1 MYIVPKNYFYR
12 IHHIRPRFKNDV
24 ENVLF
29 YLASELSRM
38 EPEEHSLFSSKFNE
52 AIKLFPG
59 NNSKAI
65 KTINNWRT
73 EISSLFGFIERKGN
87 KSKPSRLASI
97 LNKNQDLVEFFR
109 FFLYKFQYPG
119 GHLKNYEI
127 LDSILNKV
135 RFRPV
140 PYILAVM
147 LEGQKRMSDG
157 QTFGITKAEATH
169 CIFNDL
175 RVTTGEST
183 PTKTV
188 ELILTNRA
196 NHREY
201 DWSGDTIRYA
211 GDIMDYM
218 VLANLA
224 KQKANNHFYANTTDL
239 EAIQTFI
246 DSIDEFFEPYKAL
259 YNIKDLT
266 VESVNDLQEAWFNY
280 VNEDLDTLD
289 FKTNILSLIEEFEE
303 TEGVKDS
310 EFIHSVLNTIQ
321 NRIKTE
327 SKIKTK
333 EIGDLGES
341 ITIEHEKIRLKNLY
355 REDLLHLIKKI
366 PETFAVGYDIS
377 SYEGIGDIR
386 RYIEVKTTI
395 SRNKLHINSFNMTT
409 SEWSA
414 ANSVESNYYIYR
426 IMVSSGGITLFIIK
440 DPVQKYKDGLIGM
453 IPRNGAH
460 ITFNE
465 DSGHV
470 EELLA

>member
-1 MYIVPKNYFYR
+1 MYTVPKDYFYR

-38 EPEEHSLFSSKFNE
+38 EPEEHSLFSEKLNV
-52 AIKLFPG
+52 AIRLFPG
-59 NNSKAI
+59 NNSKTK

-73 EISSLFGFIERKGN
+73 EICSLFGFIERKGN
-87 KSKPSRLASI
+87 ISKPSRLVSI
-97 LNKNQDLVEFFR
+97 LNKKQDLVEFFR

-135 RFRPV
+135 KFRPV

-147 LEGQKRMSDG
+147 LEGQKLLSEG

-175 RVTTGEST
+175 RVTTGVSS
-183 PTKTV
+183 PKMTV
-188 ELILTNRA
+188 ELILANRA
-196 NHREY
+196 NHLEY
-201 DWSGDTIRYA
+201 DWSGDVIRYA
-211 GDIMDYM
+211 GDILDYM

-246 DSIDEFFEPYKAL
+246 VSIDEFFEPYEAL
-259 YNIKDLT
+259 YNKEALS
-266 VESVNDLQEAWFNY
+266 VEAINELQEAWFNY
-280 VNEDLDTLD
+280 LNEGLDMLD
-289 FKTNILSLIEEFEE
+289 FKTNILSLFEEFEE
-303 TEGVKDS
+303 TRGVKDT
-310 EFIHSVLNTIQ
+310 EFIKSVLNAIQ

-341 ITIEHEKIRLKNLY
+341 ITIEHEKIRLKNLN
-355 REDLLHLIKKI
+355 RKNLLHLIKKI

-386 RYIEVKTTI
+386 RFIEVKTTI
-395 SRNKLHINSFNMTT
+395 SRNKLYINSFNMTT

-414 ANSVESNYYIYR
+414 ASSVESNYYIYR
-426 IMVSSGGITLFIIK
+426 IMVSAGDITLFIIK
-440 DPVQKYKDGLIGM
+440 NPVQKYKDGLIGM
-453 IPRNGAH
+453 IPGNGAH

-465 DSGHV
+465 DSGYV